1 MNLVH
6 SIPVEQVGTC
16 PEQMHHV
23 ISLIMQKKFH
33 ATEIG
38 DYFLGNVLVDNQKVM
53 VSNYANQV
61 ESRLL
66 NQNDKEAH
74 RLWLAYFEFFF
85 PPEDDLVIEPD
96 LFDAI
101 REKEHWKVHFFFQ
114 RLRPSKKSD
123 YKWHF
128 STSRLCCSA
137 ETSSAKTS
145 SAETEVSPILFHY
158 AFELNISGCGSESLE
173 EADYAQKYHSRFE
186 LLSKREK
193 EIIKLIV
200 EGKSS
205 CEISMILYI
214 STHTVN
220 NHRKNIIRKLE
231 INNLCQLTKFAM
243 SFHII

>member
-6 SIPVEQVGTC
+6 SLPVEQVGTC
-16 PEQMHHV
+16 PDQMHRV
-23 ISLIMQKKFH
+23 INLIMQRRFH

-38 DYFLGNVLVDNQKVM
+38 DYFVGNVLVDNQKVM
-53 VSNYANQV
+53 VSNYANKV

-74 RLWLAYFEFFF
+74 QLWLAYFEFFF
-85 PPEDDLVIEPD
+85 PPEDDIVIEPE
-96 LFDAI
+96 LFEVI
-101 REKEHWKVHFFFQ
+101 QQKEHWKVHFFFQ

-128 STSRLCCSA
+128 STTRLC
-137 ETSSAKTS
+137 SS
-145 SAETEVSPILFHY
+145 EEENVSPILFHY
-158 AFELNISGCGSESLE
+158 AFELNISGCGAENFE
-173 EADYAQKYHSRFE
+173 ETDYAQKYHSRFE

-205 CEISMILYI
+205 CEISIILYI

>member
-6 SIPVEQVGTC
+6 SLPVEQLEAC
-16 PEQMHHV
+16 PDQMHAV
-23 ISLIMQKKFH
+23 MNRIMQKKFH

-38 DYFLGNVLVDNQKVM
+38 EYFLGNVLVDNQKVM
-53 VSNYANQV
+53 VNAYANRV
-61 ESRLL
+61 ESKFL

-74 RLWLAYFEFFF
+74 KLWLAYFEFFF
-85 PPEDDLVIEPD
+85 PPEDEGIVLEPELFKAIEHKD
-96 LFDAI
+96 
-101 REKEHWKVHFFFQ
+101 HWKVHFFFQ
-114 RLRPSKKSD
+114 CLRPSRKSD

-128 STSRLCCSA
+128 STSRIYMSGA
-137 ETSSAKTS
+137 EQL
-145 SAETEVSPILFHY
+145 SPIVFHY
-158 AFELNISGCGSESLE
+158 AFELNISGLNISGCDSDSQEDGSFT
-173 EADYAQKYHSRFE
+173 QKYYNRFM

-193 EIIKLIV
+193 EIIRLIV

-205 CEISMILYI
+205 CEISTILYI
-214 STHTVN
+214 SPHTVN

>member
-6 SIPVEQVGTC
+6 SLPVEQLGTC
-16 PEQMHHV
+16 PDQMHRV
-23 ISLIMQKKFH
+23 INLIMQRRFH

-38 DYFLGNVLVDNQKVM
+38 DYFVGNVLVDNQKVM
-53 VSNYANQV
+53 VSNYANKV

-74 RLWLAYFEFFF
+74 QLWLAYFEFFF
-85 PPEDDLVIEPD
+85 PPEDDIVIEPE
-96 LFDAI
+96 LFEAI
-101 REKEHWKVHFFFQ
+101 QQKEHWKVHFFFQ
-114 RLRPSKKSD
+114 RLRPAKKSD

-128 STSRLCCSA
+128 STSSLCPSGR
-137 ETSSAKTS
+137 EDI
-145 SAETEVSPILFHY
+145 SPILFHY
-158 AFELNISGCGSESLE
+158 AFELNSSGCSSESLE
-173 EADYAQKYHSRFE
+173 ETDYAQKYQRRFE

-205 CEISMILYI
+205 CEISIILYI

-220 NHRKNIIRKLE
+220 NHRKNVIRKLE